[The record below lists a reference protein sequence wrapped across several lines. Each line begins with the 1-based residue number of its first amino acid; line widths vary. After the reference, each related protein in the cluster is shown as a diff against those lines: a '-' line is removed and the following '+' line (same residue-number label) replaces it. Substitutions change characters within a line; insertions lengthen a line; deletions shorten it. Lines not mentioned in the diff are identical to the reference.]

1 MFGRSGGLNDTED
14 CHEFNRRTSHRR
26 RTARCIASSESA
38 ARQPK
43 PDMGLNHEDSG
54 HRPSLPPG
62 WPAIHPDARLF
73 EMEEKI
79 FGHKKALSALEPEIA
94 RLSNIWTTEDHRLH
108 DEFEATRTPP
118 AFEERKAIVEAM
130 PEYNECMRL
139 FEMQERQRKLAD
151 DLVKQMWEIKAQTPE
166 GRRAKVLVLP
176 GYVMEDD
183 EWRYT
188 NAGVEPY
195 DITRARD
202 LLIEFVGGEASEQLR
217 DQFAA

>member
-1 MFGRSGGLNDTED
+1 MNSIVALPIVAALPVASPLLTPPPGSLSLTWASITKTAAIDRHYRLVGPQFIQTLVSLRWKRKSSDT
-14 CHEFNRRTSHRR
+14 
-26 RTARCIASSESA
+26 
-38 ARQPK
+38 K
-43 PDMGLNHEDSG
+43 
-54 HRPSLPPG
+54 RPSLP
-62 WPAIHPDARLF
+62 WSQRLPDYPISGLR
-73 EMEEKI
+73 
-79 FGHKKALSALEPEIA
+79 
-94 RLSNIWTTEDHRLH
+94 NHRLH
-108 DEFEATRTPP
+108 DEFEATRTAPT
-118 AFEERKAIVEAM
+118 FDERKAIVEAM

-139 FEMQERQRKLAD
+139 FEMQVRQRKLAD

-166 GRRAKVLVLP
+166 GRWAKVLVLP